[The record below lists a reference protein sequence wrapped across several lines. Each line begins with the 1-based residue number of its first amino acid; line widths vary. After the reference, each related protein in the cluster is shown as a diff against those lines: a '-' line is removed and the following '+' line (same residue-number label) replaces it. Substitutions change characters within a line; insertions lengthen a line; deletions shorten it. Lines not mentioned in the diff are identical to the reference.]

1 MNLIVPIDTAP
12 EFEPRPIQVAPDR
25 LIAGTPVC
33 KAWDLDKAK
42 DGKVRTGIFS
52 GTEGTNKSIKGEI
65 FEFCHILEGVVEITE
80 DGGAPQL
87 FRAGDSFVMKP
98 GFVGQ
103 WRTVEPFKKIFVIVE

>member
-1 MNLIVPIDTAP
+1 MNLIVPVDTAP
-12 EFEPRPIQVAPDR
+12 AFEPRPVQVAPDR
-25 LIAGTPVC
+25 LLAGTPVC
-33 KAWDLDKAK
+33 KAWDLDNAK

-80 DGGAPQL
+80 DGGTPKL

-103 WRTVEPFKKIFVIVE
+103 WRTIEPFRKIFVVVE

>member
-1 MNLIVPIDTAP
+1 MTLIVPVVNSPD
-12 EFEPRPIQVAPDR
+12 FEPRNVQVASDR

-33 KAWDLDKAK
+33 KAWDLDDAK

-52 GTEGTNKSIKGEI
+52 GTEGTNKSIKGEL

-80 DGGAPQL
+80 DGGKPLQ

-103 WRTVEPFKKIFVIVE
+103 WRTIEPFKKIYVAVE